1 MAGDNA
7 GLRQCFQPTWEKGLP
22 EGSPSFPVKGTR
34 GWISGEGAEW
44 SVACMVCSC
53 LRAQQKKPSESV
65 PFSLI
70 ALKSGLQQGIL
81 PPKIRVMYF
90 PSVLPSLLLGFCQLC
105 PLTGTSQYAKSSWWV
120 RAQMLPPAVLAWTDP
135 KWRVGCRAEKFYI
148 TKKWD
153 FSILCN

>member
-1 MAGDNA
+1 MKEAVGGLANLNGQWAGDNA

-22 EGSPSFPVKGTR
+22 ESSPSFPVKGTR

-53 LRAQQKKPSESV
+53 LQAQQKKPSESV

-105 PLTGTSQYAKSSWWV
+105 PLTGTSQYAKSS
-120 RAQMLPPAVLAWTDP
+120 
-135 KWRVGCRAEKFYI
+135 
-148 TKKWD
+148 
-153 FSILCN
+153 